1 MSLLSRI
8 ACATALT
15 GILLV
20 TPALAENK
28 KVVLSQ
34 AFQSM
39 LYLPLYVAI
48 AVHSGPWIEN
58 CALPEITA
66 DSATVGA
73 PAVSLVRSRPCW
85 VKKPSSI
92 AT

>member
-1 MSLLSRI
+1 MSFRMRASV
-8 ACATALT
+8 AALIS
-15 GILLV
+15 ILFV
-20 TPALAENK
+20 APASAENK
-28 KVVLSQ
+28 KVTLSQ

-66 DSATVGA
+66 ESATVGA
-73 PAVSLVRSRPCW
+73 PAVSLVKSRPCW